1 VIQDLVD
8 LVRQNGARIASY
20 LHDRKVV
27 TMAASLPEK
36 FHLLGDATVADVVVG
51 TVDTI
56 LESIKYLPAI
66 DLLVIDE
73 AQHAPTPTYLKC
85 INKSRAVNPALRILG
100 ATATP
105 ERPEFCRP
113 RMRLRRRGRRR
124 HYAQGAYRGGLARAA
139 GRAPGT
145 TSHFQSV
152 SRKTGLTL

>member
-105 ERPEFCRP
+105 ERPDFVGLECVFGAEVAAVITLKELIEGGWLVPPDVHRAQP
-113 RMRLRRRGRRR
+113 RIFKVSV
-124 HYAQGAYRGGLARAA
+124 AKRA
-139 GRAPGT
+139 
-145 TSHFQSV
+145 
-152 SRKTGLTL
+152 